1 MYLIIVAWATTT
13 GMTTRQKSI
22 RLRKCILTPRLTS
35 VGAHVC
41 GARAHSRKHI
51 CNPQPNH
58 RPVHKL
64 FTHSIS
70 GKIFH
75 RTLFTNS
82 YFITRLPQ
90 PESSCGN
97 RYKCANN
104 VSRKSTK
111 LSHTVRIT
119 LPCLP
124 RICLSLSLYHSFS
137 DTFWIFTFEYN
148 SVSTHFKWRFSFTKR
163 DVVTQNASKADDISI
178 RMKMTCYI
186 HMIKRAHKR
195 QEVIL
200 KLKSKYDSQTTFTWI
215 RK

>member
-1 MYLIIVAWATTT
+1 
-13 GMTTRQKSI
+13 MTTRQKSM
-22 RLRKCILTPRLTS
+22 RLRKCISTPRLTS
-35 VGAHVC
+35 MGAHVC
-41 GARAHSRKHI
+41 GTRAYSRKHI

-104 VSRKSTK
+104 VSRKSAK

-124 RICLSLSLYHSFS
+124 LICLSLYHSFS
-137 DTFWIFTFEYN
+137 DTFRIFTFEYN

-163 DVVTQNASKADDISI
+163 VVVTQNASKADDISI

-186 HMIKRAHKR
+186 HMIKKGTQKAGSDIKI
-195 QEVIL
+195 EV
-200 KLKSKYDSQTTFTWI
+200 KI
-215 RK
+215 RFSNNFYLNQKIGVLFCAIAN

>member
-1 MYLIIVAWATTT
+1 M
-13 GMTTRQKSI
+13 
-22 RLRKCILTPRLTS
+22 RLRKCISTPRLTS
-35 VGAHVC
+35 MGAHVC
-41 GARAHSRKHI
+41 GTRAYSRKHI

-104 VSRKSTK
+104 VSRKSAK

-124 RICLSLSLYHSFS
+124 LICLSLSLFFRHISNFHIRIQFGFHTLQMTVFLYQ
-137 DTFWIFTFEYN
+137 TCRCYA
-148 SVSTHFKWRFSFTKR
+148 KR
-163 DVVTQNASKADDISI
+163 V
-178 RMKMTCYI
+178 
-186 HMIKRAHKR
+186 
-195 QEVIL
+195 
-200 KLKSKYDSQTTFTWI
+200 KS
-215 RK
+215 R